1 MYGFLWILD
10 MNVLGITDI
19 FNSILNFYSCL
30 QAHIFPVGPFFKISF
45 RMQIKRVFSKISP
58 NLRSAKLQVQ
68 YWKVSWRFWWL
79 VFINLLFR
87 WFEVFKFV
95 KLLKSFEEFE
105 VQRHPHPYHC
115 NATLRRQRTHSKPY
129 RKMGCKYF
137 ETLNL
142 KSALALLSKI
152 HSEIQLTR
160 NPET

>member
-1 MYGFLWILD
+1 
-10 MNVLGITDI
+10 
-19 FNSILNFYSCL
+19 
-30 QAHIFPVGPFFKISF
+30 
-45 RMQIKRVFSKISP
+45 MQIKRVLKKISP
-58 NLRSAKLQVQ
+58 NLRSARLQVQ

-115 NATLRRQRTHSKPY
+115 NATLRRQRTHSKPH

-137 ETLNL
+137 ETLNS

-152 HSEIQLTR
+152 LKPLIFFQKFSNKIKISR
-160 NPET
+160 NVFRELKNFVWISIILLVILDIILNFLKIINSQFMW